1 MKAHLVELLAQF
13 EATFLTF
20 VDCVVNDFLKDFYN
34 VLALFALIFI
44 YGHWFLY
51 FQTISL
57 VTLYIDQVRL

>member
-1 MKAHLVELLAQF
+1 MKVHLIELLVQLTT
-13 EATFLTF
+13 TFFTF
-20 VDCVVNDFLKDFYN
+20 AEWVVTDFLQDFYN
-34 VLALFALIFI
+34 VLALFTLIFI

>member
-1 MKAHLVELLAQF
+1 LQ
-13 EATFLTF
+13 
-20 VDCVVNDFLKDFYN
+20 DFYN
-34 VLALFALIFI
+34 ILALFALIFI

>member
-1 MKAHLVELLAQF
+1 MKVHLVELLAQF
-13 EATFLTF
+13 AATFFTT
-20 VDCVVNDFLKDFYN
+20 VEWVVTDFLQDFYN